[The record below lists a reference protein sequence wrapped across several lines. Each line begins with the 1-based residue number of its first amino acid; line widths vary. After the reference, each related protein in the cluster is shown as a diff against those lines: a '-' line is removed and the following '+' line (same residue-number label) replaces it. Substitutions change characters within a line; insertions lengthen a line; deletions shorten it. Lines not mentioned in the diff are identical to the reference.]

1 MKKKYLKF
9 FFIIFFL
16 LFTTYTPF
24 DKDNEIVLFPIEKI
38 TIENTRLLSQE
49 LILIE
54 LSEIYNTD
62 LLLFDEKKLN
72 KILRNFK
79 IIQGATVKKVFPNT
93 LKIHVKEKE
102 ILAVLV
108 ENKKK
113 HLISDDGNLIDIGL
127 RKDLKS
133 LPTVF
138 GGKNEFI
145 TFYKVLKKINFS
157 INEIKNFYYFD
168 IGRWDIEIKNGNI
181 IKLPVKDYRI
191 SLINYMRISKNSKF
205 KNYSIFDYR
214 IKDQIILN

>member
-93 LKIHVKEKE
+93 LKIYVKEKE

-113 HLISDDGNLIDIGL
+113 YLISDDGNLIDINL

-145 TFYKVLKKINFS
+145 TFYKVLKKN
-157 INEIKNFYYFD
+157 
-168 IGRWDIEIKNGNI
+168 
-181 IKLPVKDYRI
+181 
-191 SLINYMRISKNSKF
+191 
-205 KNYSIFDYR
+205 
-214 IKDQIILN
+214 

>member
-1 MKKKYLKF
+1 MKKKYLR
-9 FFIIFFL
+9 FFL
-16 LFTTYTPF
+16 LFFFLLFSTYTPF
-24 DKDNEIVLFPIEKI
+24 DKGHEIVLFPIEKI
-38 TIENTRLLSQE
+38 TIENTRLLNEE

-62 LLLFDEKKLN
+62 LFLFDEKKLN

-79 IIQGATVKKVFPNT
+79 IIQSATAKKVYPNT
-93 LKIHVKEKE
+93 LKIHIKEKE

-113 HLISDDGNLIDIGL
+113 YLISDDGNLIDIRF
-127 RKDLKS
+127 RKDQKS

-138 GGKNEFI
+138 GGKNKFI
-145 TFYKVLKKINFS
+145 IFYRVLKKINFS
-157 INEIKNFYYFD
+157 ITEIKNFYYFD

-181 IKLPVKDYRI
+181 IKLPVKDYTQ
-191 SLINYMRISKNSKF
+191 SLINYMKISKYSKF